1 MVNESIIVNT
11 LENGGTSALEELFKK
26 LSKEDALKGIG
37 ILTILG
43 VSALAIKAVVD
54 IVKLK

>member
-1 MVNESIIVNT
+1 MIDENIIAKTFNQ
-11 LENGGTSALEELFKK
+11 GGIPALEELFKN
-26 LSKEDALKGIG
+26 LPKEDALKGIG

-43 VSALAIKAVVD
+43 ISSLAIKAVID